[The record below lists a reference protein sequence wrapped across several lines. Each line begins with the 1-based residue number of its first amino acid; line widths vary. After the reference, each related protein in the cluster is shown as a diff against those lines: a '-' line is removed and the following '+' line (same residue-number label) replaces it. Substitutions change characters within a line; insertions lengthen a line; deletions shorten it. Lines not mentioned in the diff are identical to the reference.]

1 MNFLSSIF
9 GHRYSEIHQI
19 YFDKLAPHVQ
29 EAVKT
34 KPIKDQEQLL
44 TTLSKQSEERVELL
58 VNILKK
64 QTHESMLKLFKK
76 ETRLLN
82 ALLKVET
89 KYLET
94 NVDEPDYI
102 TQMIMKD
109 AEQP

>member
-1 MNFLSSIF
+1 
-9 GHRYSEIHQI
+9 
-19 YFDKLAPHVQ
+19 
-29 EAVKT
+29 
-34 KPIKDQEQLL
+34 
-44 TTLSKQSEERVELL
+44 